1 MSKPSFSSDWNGTIK
16 FCSILAPAGYDF
28 NFIFPMFVY
37 YSHAVILYAILIFTH
52 QLQPEGFPSIFCFRL
67 NLNEHTSTLEVYL
80 VLLVYFLKICHA
92 SSLKQA
98 LRNTPR
104 PCFSVIRLRCLAI
117 RLGCPNLFSDF
128 CKLPFPGH
136 MISSTSNEKSKVY
149 LTMKKRKQQA
159 KEEGEKKI
167 IPPNN
172 SMSNNFKEFIGRK
185 TISKPEWL
193 AT

>member
-1 MSKPSFSSDWNGTIK
+1 
-16 FCSILAPAGYDF
+16 
-28 NFIFPMFVY
+28 
-37 YSHAVILYAILIFTH
+37 
-52 QLQPEGFPSIFCFRL
+52 
-67 NLNEHTSTLEVYL
+67 
-80 VLLVYFLKICHA
+80 
-92 SSLKQA
+92 
-98 LRNTPR
+98 
-104 PCFSVIRLRCLAI
+104 
-117 RLGCPNLFSDF
+117 
-128 CKLPFPGH
+128 